1 MSYTK
6 FDHLQNPIVVCSR
19 KGEIQY
25 LNFVCSLYFKQPPR
39 KLQNLKNITELI
51 QCTEF
56 DLKEKIEN
64 LKMDSPIVSPEVEIK
79 VGSESHFVILKLI
92 PEQSD
97 ILIHLQDFSIER
109 HLHAKYKEQIVELR
123 ETHEQIVKSDKL
135 TALGELIAGVS
146 HEISS
151 PLMVA
156 NDCLI
161 NITEDMH
168 KKDYPRV
175 SSQLVDLEKEIH
187 RIKQIVNNMQSMAKN
202 KDETHSVI
210 NVSDVIE
217 DSIKFLKDLSLL
229 NNCQIHLNLSKQFI
243 LANSGKLQQVLIN
256 LLKNSLDAMM
266 ECEKSEINIRVEK
279 NAQSVLIHVEDSG
292 PGIEEPEKI
301 FDMFYTTK
309 ELGEGTGLGLAIS
322 QKILQSFHGE
332 IKLVE
337 SKNGAHFVI
346 DIPRLEFESFTVT
359 NKYLS
364 GEAEIE
370 DQKAVIYSD
379 SLADLDIAYKSLKDK
394 SLVLIL
400 THNKEGLE
408 DVCDSYLADKVYSFD
423 KSIKLKDFEVEYL
436 EDLAGIESKKLGG
449 KS

>member
-1 MSYTK
+1 
-6 FDHLQNPIVVCSR
+6 
-19 KGEIQY
+19 
-25 LNFVCSLYFKQPPR
+25 
-39 KLQNLKNITELI
+39 
-51 QCTEF
+51 
-56 DLKEKIEN
+56 
-64 LKMDSPIVSPEVEIK
+64 
-79 VGSESHFVILKLI
+79 
-92 PEQSD
+92 
-97 ILIHLQDFSIER
+97 
-109 HLHAKYKEQIVELR
+109 
-123 ETHEQIVKSDKL
+123 
-135 TALGELIAGVS
+135 
-146 HEISS
+146 
-151 PLMVA
+151 MVA